1 CTIDQENRSS
11 VVSCSEQARLQ
22 QLPPDELGSH
32 DPLAVPL
39 RYQHW
44 ALVRAVSELMMSG
57 TSISGQR
64 SMALN
69 EASSDEL
76 PLSSGG
82 APSSTTATT
91 TLMTSANFPSSD
103 AAALDTNEETDQGPT
118 LSNTGSLQPKEPS
131 PLSQNGGAKQNG
143 SIRPQSSSVSSSSS
157 ASSQHLT
164 SSLRLTKLLPSSLP
178 PPCCVHCPFHE
189 SVCCSGSQQEGNPFQ
204 GPLASRTLHVGS
216 LGSCCVQG
224 TPAYCMHHHRWQE
237 HFQNQPNMATLS
249 HFFRVVFLTVSS
261 SPMLKGISALLL
273 LCPAR
278 PFRFPKS
285 YAELI
290 SDWPV
295 VVLGVC
301 TVLIVVCTLV
311 GILVPDLPDFSDPLL
326 GFEPR
331 GTAIGQ
337 RLVTWNNMVKN
348 TGYKATL
355 ANYPFKY
362 ADEQAKSHQ
371 DDRWSEDH
379 YDRDKRQA
387 EWDFSKDSFFCDV
400 PGDSYSR
407 IVFASAEGKNLWNIQ
422 AIKSMCNFDNTRV
435 RSHPQYWS
443 LCQRTTAASCCP
455 SWTLGNYIAV
465 LTNKSSCQKI
475 TERDVSHTLK
485 VLRSCAKYYY
495 NGTLGP
501 ECWDMNTRR
510 KDQLKCANVPRKC
523 SKYNAVYQILHFLVD
538 KDFLNPK
545 SADHLPAL
553 KYSML
558 FSPTEKGETMMNI
571 YLDNF
576 ENWNSSD
583 GITSVTGIEFGIKH
597 NLFQEYLL
605 TDTMYPAI
613 AIVIVLAVMCVY
625 TKSVFI
631 TIMTMFAIIS
641 SLIVSY
647 VLYRVVFNFEFF
659 PFMNLTALIILVGI
673 GADDAFVLCD
683 VWNCTKIDKPNS
695 ELSETVN
702 VTLQHA
708 ALSMFVTSFTT
719 AAAFYANYVS
729 NITAIRC
736 FGMYAGTAILVNY
749 ILMIT
754 WLPAVVVLHERYLLN
769 LFICFRPPHQPSRS
783 TSILTS
789 LCQKASKCLFAISET
804 SRVFFEKV
812 LPCLVIKLR
821 YLWLSWFLAI
831 TVGGAYIVCVNPKM
845 KLPSLELSEFQV
857 FRSTHPFERYDAE
870 YKKLFMFERVHH
882 GEDLYMPI
890 TIIWGVTP
898 IDNGDPLNP
907 KNKGKLTLD
916 TTFNIASPANQAWIL
931 NFCQKLRNQ
940 SFVFQSDEQDFTSCF
955 METFKQW
962 MENQDCDEARVYPCC
977 SQSTFPYRQD
987 VFELCI
993 KRAIME
999 LDRSTIYH
1007 LDSKTPG
1014 PRFDINDT
1022 IRAIVLE
1029 FQSTYHFTLAY
1040 EKMHQFYHEVDAW
1053 IQEELKNAPEGL
1065 SYGWFVSN
1073 LEFYDL
1079 QDSLSDGTLIAMA
1092 LSVLVAFS
1100 VMLLTTWNII
1110 ISLYAIISIAG
1121 TIFVTVGSL
1130 VLLGWELN
1138 VLESVTISVAVGLSV
1153 DFAVHYGVAYRLAP
1167 EPDREGK
1174 VVFSLSR
1181 MGSAIAMAALT
1192 TFVAGAMMM
1201 PSTVLAYTQLG
1212 TFLMLIMCI
1221 SWAFA
1226 TFFFQCMCRCLGPQ
1240 GTCGQ
1245 IPMPKTFK
1253 CHTFEVDTS
1262 DTPSSHGQGKH
1273 SQSSKYHSDTRG
1285 QEVEYEL
1292 EPLASS
1298 VRNVEKIEEQE
1309 ASSQLPNGN
1318 VPHHEACFQMK
1329 NKSDPE
1335 RENSSPDNCITST
1348 DPAHLHQYSYNTSN
1362 CGDSLPRHK
1371 LSTQWTLRHPC
1382 IQARESPCLASQYG
1396 MASNHVPKGQNI
1408 LSTLDT
1414 VHMKTN
1420 HHMNYVQCPPAHFHQ
1435 CSQAQSR
1442 VPGPIKS
1449 RGCYLRGYGVHTLHL
1464 QPQARPPDESGL
1476 KACQLNNPCNPSVS
1490 PPEGPLALSS
1500 SAVHTQMP
1508 TYQCC
1513 TSPQTP
1519 MVCGTNNET
1528 KSGDNIMN
1536 PKVFQSVVC
1545 NHIKTNATN
1554 DSSGFVQGN
1563 YEKLK
1568 TGPTVLDRSVQCK
1581 HYRKD
1586 TNENADSSKQL
1597 NCFNRTIKCNS
1608 VEFHKPKAET
1618 NVPVLAINSHPSS
1631 ESLC

>member
-1 CTIDQENRSS
+1 MALSEGSDDLRSLS
-11 VVSCSEQARLQ
+11 NGGPSTFASDKSYHANEDSEEDLGVSTSKGDPTYPNEQIQ
-22 QLPPDELGSH
+22 PD
-32 DPLAVPL
+32 
-39 RYQHW
+39 R
-44 ALVRAVSELMMSG
+44 
-57 TSISGQR
+57 SGQR
-64 SMALN
+64 GRLKMNGTVRPS
-69 EASSDEL
+69 
-76 PLSSGG
+76 SSG
-82 APSSTTATT
+82 
-91 TLMTSANFPSSD
+91 SA
-103 AAALDTNEETDQGPT
+103 A
-118 LSNTGSLQPKEPS
+118 
-131 PLSQNGGAKQNG
+131 
-143 SIRPQSSSVSSSSS
+143 SSSSS
-157 ASSQHLT
+157 LHGADSQ
-164 SSLRLTKLLPSSLP
+164 RLAMLLPNSLP
-178 PPCCVHCPFHE
+178 PHCCTCCAPCQPI
-189 SVCCSGSQQEGNPFQ
+189 CCNGNQQDCALFQ
-204 GPLASRTLHVGS
+204 SAVSAAPLHMGMC
-216 LGSCCVQG
+216 GVQG
-224 TPAYCMHHHRWQE
+224 VRCFCMQHQWQE
-237 HFQNQPNMATLS
+237 HLQNPPNMTTLS
-249 HFFRVVFLTVSS
+249 
-261 SPMLKGISALLL
+261 P
-273 LCPAR
+273 PR

-290 SDWPV
+290 ADWPV

-301 TVLIVVCTLV
+301 TVLIVVCALV
-311 GILVPDLPDFSDPLL
+311 GILVPDLPDFSNPLQ

-379 YDRDKRQA
+379 YDRKKRQA

-435 RSHPQYWS
+435 RSHPQYLD

-465 LTNKSSCQKI
+465 LTNKSSCHKI

-485 VLRSCAKYYY
+485 ILRSCAKYYH

-501 ECWDMNTRR
+501 ECWDVNTRK
-510 KDQLKCANVPRKC
+510 KDLKCGSVPRKC
-523 SKYNAVYQILHFLVD
+523 TKYNAVYQIFHFLVD

-545 SADHLPAL
+545 NTDYLPPNL

-583 GITSVTGIEFGIKH
+583 GITTITGIEFGIKH
-597 NLFQEYLL
+597 NLFQDYLL

-613 AIVIVLAVMCVY
+613 AIVIVLVVMCVY
-625 TKSVFI
+625 TRSVFI
-631 TIMTMFAIIS
+631 TLMTMFAIIS

-647 VLYRVVFNFEFF
+647 FLYRVVFNFDFF

-683 VWNCTKIDKPNS
+683 VWNYTKLDKPNS
-695 ELSETVN
+695 ELSETVS

-736 FGMYAGTAILVNY
+736 FGVYAGTAILVNY
-749 ILMIT
+749 ILMVT
-754 WLPAVVVLHERYLLN
+754 WLPAVVVLHERYLVS
-769 LFICFRPPHQPSRS
+769 LFTCSRLQHQQ
-783 TSILTS
+783 TSGNTTFWTN
-789 LCQKASKCLFAISET
+789 LCQTVNKCLFAISEA
-804 SRVFFEKV
+804 SGIFFDKV
-812 LPCLVIKLR
+812 LPCIVIKLR
-821 YLWLSWFLAI
+821 YLWLLWFMAI
-831 TVGGAYIVCVNPKM
+831 TVGGAYVVCVNPKM

-857 FRSTHPFERYDAE
+857 FRSSHPFERYDAE
-870 YKKLFMFERVHH
+870 YKKLFMFERVNH
-882 GEDLYMPI
+882 GEDLHMPI

-898 IDNGDPLNP
+898 VDNGDPLNP

-916 TTFNIASPANQAWIL
+916 TTFNISNPASQMWIL

-940 SFVFQSDEQDFTSCF
+940 SFVFQSEEQDFTSCF

-962 MENQDCDEARVYPCC
+962 MENQDCDEAPVYPCC
-977 SQSTFPYRQD
+977 SQSTFPYKQD

-1040 EKMHQFYHEVDAW
+1040 EKMHQFYKEVDAW
-1053 IQEELKNAPEGL
+1053 IEEELRDAPDGL

-1092 LSVLVAFS
+1092 LSVVVAFS

-1153 DFAVHYGVAYRLAP
+1153 DFAVHYGIAYRLAP

-1245 IPMPKTFK
+1245 IPLPKKLQCYAFAEHIPETQ
-1253 CHTFEVDTS
+1253 
-1262 DTPSSHGQGKH
+1262 SSQNQGKLCYT
-1273 SQSSKYHSDTRG
+1273 SKYQMDNSRG
-1285 QEVEYEL
+1285 EGGLEHYEL
-1292 EPLASS
+1292 EPLA
-1298 VRNVEKIEEQE
+1298 
-1309 ASSQLPNGN
+1309 L
-1318 VPHHEACFQMK
+1318 
-1329 NKSDPE
+1329 
-1335 RENSSPDNCITST
+1335 
-1348 DPAHLHQYSYNTSN
+1348 
-1362 CGDSLPRHK
+1362 
-1371 LSTQWTLRHPC
+1371 
-1382 IQARESPCLASQYG
+1382 
-1396 MASNHVPKGQNI
+1396 NI
-1408 LSTLDT
+1408 
-1414 VHMKTN
+1414 
-1420 HHMNYVQCPPAHFHQ
+1420 
-1435 CSQAQSR
+1435 R
-1442 VPGPIKS
+1442 
-1449 RGCYLRGYGVHTLHL
+1449 
-1464 QPQARPPDESGL
+1464 
-1476 KACQLNNPCNPSVS
+1476 
-1490 PPEGPLALSS
+1490 
-1500 SAVHTQMP
+1500 
-1508 TYQCC
+1508 
-1513 TSPQTP
+1513 
-1519 MVCGTNNET
+1519 
-1528 KSGDNIMN
+1528 
-1536 PKVFQSVVC
+1536 
-1545 NHIKTNATN
+1545 
-1554 DSSGFVQGN
+1554 N
-1563 YEKLK
+1563 YEKATNEDQQACTQLHNGVSHHASLCAPNADPREPIHDLDNGLPGTELQHLHPYTYSTRCSCK
-1568 TGPTVLDRSVQCK
+1568 NSMPRYIRDQQRAQYNHCNQSEETQCKPLATNHLHVRHNPQSTRDWVNNDCYMKCGHIHHCSQSPTSRQANHRCFPGGYNMHAVQLLHQAMLSDTSVQDESNIRACGLNSPLPESLCLPAHIQCCATTDSTK
-1581 HYRKD
+1581 VCTVNHDTGDQVLSSQSPQKLPWNHVKTKVNGTCVLIQDSCETQEHVPVVPEESAKCNQNSKD
-1586 TNENADSSKQL
+1586 NNERVEPVSPKIFS
-1597 NCFNRTIKCNS
+1597 CFKKSVKAKCNS
-1608 VEFHKPKAET
+1608 VEYHKPKT
-1618 NVPVLAINSHPSS
+1618 SVPTIAIHSKASS

>member
-1 CTIDQENRSS
+1 
-11 VVSCSEQARLQ
+11 
-22 QLPPDELGSH
+22 
-32 DPLAVPL
+32 
-39 RYQHW
+39 
-44 ALVRAVSELMMSG
+44 
-57 TSISGQR
+57 
-64 SMALN
+64 MALS
-69 EASSDEL
+69 EGFTT
-76 PLSSGG
+76 SSGG
-82 APSSTTATT
+82 SS
-91 TLMTSANFPSSD
+91 TSANAIEEQEDEQRVSAFTQP
-103 AAALDTNEETDQGPT
+103 NEQT
-118 LSNTGSLQPKEPS
+118 QPMRS
-131 PLSQNGGAKQNG
+131 GQNGGLKPNG
-143 SIRPQSSSVSSSSS
+143 TMCPSSPGSSSSS
-157 ASSQHLT
+157 HVTDSQ
-164 SSLRLTKLLPSSLP
+164 RLAVLLPNALP
-178 PPCCVHCPFHE
+178 PACCVYCSPRQP
-189 SVCCSGSQQEGNPFQ
+189 VCCNGNQQDCALFQ
-204 GPLASRTLHVGS
+204 SSMSTAALHM
-216 LGSCCVQG
+216 GSCCVQG
-224 TPAYCMHHHRWQE
+224 VRCFCMQHHWPE
-237 HFQNQPNMATLS
+237 HLQNQPNMATLS
-249 HFFRVVFLTVSS
+249 
-261 SPMLKGISALLL
+261 P
-273 LCPAR
+273 PR

-290 SDWPV
+290 ADWPV

-301 TVLIVVCTLV
+301 TVLIVVCALV
-311 GILVPDLPDFSDPLL
+311 GILVPDLPDFSNPLQ

-371 DDRWSEDH
+371 DDRWSK
-379 YDRDKRQA
+379 DRNDRKKRQA

-435 RSHPQYWS
+435 RSHPQYLD

-475 TERDVSHTLK
+475 TEQDVSHTLK
-485 VLRSCAKYYY
+485 ILRSCAKYYH

-501 ECWDMNTRR
+501 ECWDMTTRK
-510 KDQLKCANVPRKC
+510 KDLKCGNVPRKC
-523 SKYNAVYQILHFLVD
+523 TKYNAVYQIFHFLVD

-545 SADHLPAL
+545 NTDYLPPNL

-583 GITSVTGIEFGIKH
+583 GITTITGIEFGIKH
-597 NLFQEYLL
+597 NLFQDYLL

-613 AIVIVLAVMCVY
+613 AIVIVLVVMCIY
-625 TKSVFI
+625 TRSMFI
-631 TIMTMFAIIS
+631 TLMTMFAIIS

-647 VLYRVVFNFEFF
+647 FLYRVVFNFDFF

-683 VWNCTKIDKPNS
+683 VWNYTKFDKPNS
-695 ELSETVN
+695 ELSETVS

-736 FGMYAGTAILVNY
+736 FGVYAGTAILVNY
-749 ILMIT
+749 ILMVT
-754 WLPAVVVLHERYLLN
+754 WLPAVVVLHERYLVN
-769 LFICFRPPHQPSRS
+769 VFTCSRS
-783 TSILTS
+783 QHHQTQGAMPFWTS
-789 LCQKASKCLFAISET
+789 LCQMVSKCLFSISEA
-804 SRVFFEKV
+804 SRIFFEKV
-812 LPCLVIKLR
+812 LPCIVIKLR
-821 YLWLSWFLAI
+821 YLWLLWFLAM
-831 TVGGAYIVCVNPKM
+831 TMGGAYVVCVNPKM

-857 FRSTHPFERYDAE
+857 FRSSHPFERYDAE
-870 YKKLFMFERVHH
+870 YKKLFMFERVNH
-882 GEDLYMPI
+882 GEDLHMPI

-898 IDNGDPLNP
+898 VDNGDPLNP

-916 TTFNIASPANQAWIL
+916 TTFNIASPASQVWIL

-940 SFVFQSDEQDFTSCF
+940 SFVFQSEEQDFTSCF

-962 MENQDCDEARVYPCC
+962 MENQDCEEASVYPCC

-1040 EKMHQFYHEVDAW
+1040 EKMHQFYREVDVW
-1053 IQEELKNAPEGL
+1053 IQEELRDAPEGM

-1092 LSVLVAFS
+1092 LSVVVAFS

-1245 IPMPKTFK
+1245 IPLPKKLQCYAFT
-1253 CHTFEVDTS
+1253 ESTS
-1262 DTPSSHGQGKH
+1262 ENQSNLSQGKLGACYT
-1273 SQSSKYHSDTRG
+1273 SKYQIDNARSEGRH
-1285 QEVEYEL
+1285 EHYEL
-1292 EPLASS
+1292 EPLALN
-1298 VRNVEKIEEQE
+1298 VRNEEKASDEEQG
-1309 ASSQLPNGN
+1309 ACTQLHNG
-1318 VPHHEACFQMK
+1318 VTSHHSTL
-1329 NKSDPE
+1329 KSCTDPGE
-1335 RENSSPDNCITST
+1335 PSPEIEHGLPGTELSHLHPYAYSTRCTCENSIHQYMRERQRTPYHPCSNQCPAQQTNHLPVGQNLQSSRDTTHIPTDCFVNCGHFQHCSQSQPSRPAPHRCFPGGYSMQAVQRLHQALLSDTAVHDESHINACGPNSPLPDSQNF
-1348 DPAHLHQYSYNTSN
+1348 PAHIQFPDVQRCALPDTTRVCTVNHDTQKT
-1362 CGDSLPRHK
+1362 GD
-1371 LSTQWTLRHPC
+1371 
-1382 IQARESPCLASQYG
+1382 
-1396 MASNHVPKGQNI
+1396 
-1408 LSTLDT
+1408 
-1414 VHMKTN
+1414 
-1420 HHMNYVQCPPAHFHQ
+1420 
-1435 CSQAQSR
+1435 
-1442 VPGPIKS
+1442 
-1449 RGCYLRGYGVHTLHL
+1449 
-1464 QPQARPPDESGL
+1464 
-1476 KACQLNNPCNPSVS
+1476 
-1490 PPEGPLALSS
+1490 LALNS
-1500 SAVHTQMP
+1500 
-1508 TYQCC
+1508 
-1513 TSPQTP
+1513 QTP
-1519 MVCGTNNET
+1519 Q
-1528 KSGDNIMN
+1528 KL
-1536 PKVFQSVVC
+1536 PW
-1545 NHIKTNATN
+1545 NHIKTKANGTCVLLQ
-1554 DSSGFVQGN
+1554 DSREIREAIPVVP
-1563 YEKLK
+1563 EE
-1568 TGPTVLDRSVQCK
+1568 SVKCNLSN
-1581 HYRKD
+1581 KD
-1586 TNENADSSKQL
+1586 NNERAEPVSSKKF
-1597 NCFNRTIKCNS
+1597 NCFKKTVKAKCNS
-1608 VEFHKPKAET
+1608 VEFHKPKT
-1618 NVPVLAINSHPSS
+1618 TVPTIAIHSKASS

>member
-1 CTIDQENRSS
+1 MGR
-11 VVSCSEQARLQ
+11 A
-22 QLPPDELGSH
+22 DEPKPSH
-32 DPLAVPL
+32 GGEAGIAGREGCGVDGDGVDDGDGEGEGGGGIGIEDEDCDVR
-39 RYQHW
+39 RYILE
-44 ALVRAVSELMMSG
+44 A
-57 TSISGQR
+57 I
-64 SMALN
+64 MALT
-69 EASSDEL
+69 EASMNL
-76 PLSSGG
+76 LSSNNGG
-82 APSSTTATT
+82 VPQISST
-91 TLMTSANFPSSD
+91 PSD
-103 AAALDTNEETDQGPT
+103 P
-118 LSNTGSLQPKEPS
+118 
-131 PLSQNGGAKQNG
+131 
-143 SIRPQSSSVSSSSS
+143 SSSVPATTPETNAKTSPRTERSCQSDVTQNLSVQTPSRSSAFSSRPESPKLLSSSLSHHSS
-157 ASSQHLT
+157 A
-164 SSLRLTKLLPSSLP
+164 
-178 PPCCVHCPFHE
+178 
-189 SVCCSGSQQEGNPFQ
+189 CCSFQEPECCNRNQQDTIFQ
-204 GPLASRTLHVGS
+204 GGVHSGRALHIGP
-216 LGSCCVQG
+216 CCVQG
-224 TPAYCMHHHRWQE
+224 TPIFRMHHQWQE
-237 HFQNQPNMATLS
+237 RFQNQPNMNTFS
-249 HFFRVVFLTVSS
+249 
-261 SPMLKGISALLL
+261 
-273 LCPAR
+273 PAR

-285 YAELI
+285 YSELI
-290 SDWPV
+290 ADWPV
-295 VVLGVC
+295 VVLSVC
-301 TVLIVVCTLV
+301 TILIVVCTLV
-311 GILVPDLPDFSDPLL
+311 GVLVPDLPDFSDPLL

-331 GTAIGQ
+331 GTTIGQ

-371 DDRWSEDH
+371 EERYLEDH
-379 YDRDKRQA
+379 LGRDKRQA

-407 IVFASAEGKNLWNIQ
+407 IVFTSADGKNLWNLH

-443 LCQRTTAASCCP
+443 LCQRATSASCCP

-475 TERDVSHTLK
+475 TERDVSLTLK

-501 ECWDMNTRR
+501 ECWDVSTRR
-510 KDQLKCANVPRKC
+510 KDQFKCGGVPRKC
-523 SKYNAVYQILHFLVD
+523 TKYNAVYHILHFLVD
-538 KDFLNPK
+538 KDFLHPK
-545 SADHLPAL
+545 SLELHPPDL

-558 FSPTEKGETMMNI
+558 FSPTEKGESMMDI

-576 ENWNSSD
+576 ENWNSTD
-583 GITSVTGIEFGIKH
+583 GITTVTGIEFGIKH
-597 NLFQEYLL
+597 NLFQDYLL

-613 AIVIVLAVMCVY
+613 AIVIVLVVMCVY

-631 TIMTMFAIIS
+631 TIMTMFAIMS
-641 SLIVSY
+641 SLIISY

-683 VWNCTKIDKPNS
+683 VWNYTKIDKPNS
-695 ELSETVN
+695 QLAETVN

-736 FGMYAGTAILVNY
+736 FGVYAGTAILVNY
-749 ILMIT
+749 VLMVT

-769 LFICFRPPHQPSRS
+769 IFICFRSPPHT
-783 TSILTS
+783 TSFLKSIYQITN
-789 LCQKASKCLFAISET
+789 KCLFALSEW

-812 LPCLVIKLR
+812 LPCIVIKLR
-821 YLWLSWFLAI
+821 YLWLFWFLVI
-831 TVGGAYIVCVNPKM
+831 TGVGAYIVCVSPKI

-882 GEDLYMPI
+882 GEDLHMPI
-890 TIIWGVTP
+890 TIIWGVIP
-898 IDNGDPLNP
+898 IDTGDPMNP

-916 TTFNIASPANQAWIL
+916 TSFNIASPASQVWIL

-940 SFVFQSDEQDFTSCF
+940 SFVFQSNEQDFTSCF
-955 METFKQW
+955 IETFKQW

-977 SQSTFPYRQD
+977 SQSTFPYKQD

-999 LDRSTIYH
+999 LDRSTVYH

-1029 FQSTYHFTLAY
+1029 FHSTYHFTLAY
-1040 EKMHQFYHEVDAW
+1040 EKMHLFYHEVDSW
-1053 IQEELKNAPEGL
+1053 IQEELKNAPDGL

-1092 LSVLVAFS
+1092 LSVAVAFS

-1138 VLESVTISVAVGLSV
+1138 ILESVTISVAVGLSV

-1174 VVFSLSR
+1174 VIFSLSR

-1221 SWAFA
+1221 SWAFS
-1226 TFFFQCMCRCLGPQ
+1226 TFFFQCMCRCVGPQ
-1240 GTCGQ
+1240 GSCGQ
-1245 IPMPKTFK
+1245 IPMPKLFAKCRAFK
-1253 CHTFEVDTS
+1253 AGTS
-1262 DTPSSHGQGKH
+1262 DSSSTYCEGGKTC
-1273 SQSSKYHSDTRG
+1273 QTNKYQSDTRG
-1285 QEVEYEL
+1285 QVVEYEL
-1292 EPLASS
+1292 EPLATQ
-1298 VRNVEKIEEQE
+1298 NTEKDEVQKEHTQLTDE
-1309 ASSQLPNGN
+1309 GAPQHASCCQ
-1318 VPHHEACFQMK
+1318 K
-1329 NKSDPE
+1329 INKSEINDTNTMPNTDPVYLHNYSY
-1335 RENSSPDNCITST
+1335 NSGCPCGHYLPQWTNHHTCMQDKECPCLAATCSHAVKDWTIFSKLNNANHTTTNHDVHCVPTQFHKCPHPPTARSNSVKKYPCYRRGCNTLHHQSQDQSSRDAGANGSHLNSPCKPPPDAITTLNRTQRTSAHCSTLPRTPKDCVADDKSEDTSFKVSNASVLVQDHNNQQRT
-1348 DPAHLHQYSYNTSN
+1348 DPAT
-1362 CGDSLPRHK
+1362 
-1371 LSTQWTLRHPC
+1371 
-1382 IQARESPCLASQYG
+1382 
-1396 MASNHVPKGQNI
+1396 
-1408 LSTLDT
+1408 
-1414 VHMKTN
+1414 
-1420 HHMNYVQCPPAHFHQ
+1420 F
-1435 CSQAQSR
+1435 
-1442 VPGPIKS
+1442 
-1449 RGCYLRGYGVHTLHL
+1449 
-1464 QPQARPPDESGL
+1464 
-1476 KACQLNNPCNPSVS
+1476 
-1490 PPEGPLALSS
+1490 
-1500 SAVHTQMP
+1500 
-1508 TYQCC
+1508 
-1513 TSPQTP
+1513 
-1519 MVCGTNNET
+1519 
-1528 KSGDNIMN
+1528 
-1536 PKVFQSVVC
+1536 
-1545 NHIKTNATN
+1545 
-1554 DSSGFVQGN
+1554 
-1563 YEKLK
+1563 
-1568 TGPTVLDRSVQCK
+1568 DRSVQFRITASEFSPK
-1581 HYRKD
+1581 RDRYV
-1586 TNENADSSKQL
+1586 NGS
-1597 NCFNRTIKCNS
+1597 IKVN
-1608 VEFHKPKAET
+1608 HKES
-1618 NVPVLAINSHPSS
+1618 NGQVVPVNSASLS

>member
-1 CTIDQENRSS
+1 MALMEASINHLPLNNAGDPQSMSAALPSEPASS
-11 VVSCSEQARLQ
+11 VTESTLETNETTEQKARTLTRT
-22 QLPPDELGSH
+22 
-32 DPLAVPL
+32 DPLI
-39 RYQHW
+39 QN
-44 ALVRAVSELMMSG
+44 
-57 TSISGQR
+57 SI
-64 SMALN
+64 
-69 EASSDEL
+69 
-76 PLSSGG
+76 
-82 APSSTTATT
+82 
-91 TLMTSANFPSSD
+91 
-103 AAALDTNEETDQGPT
+103 
-118 LSNTGSLQPKEPS
+118 
-131 PLSQNGGAKQNG
+131 KQNC
-143 SIRPQSSSVSSSSS
+143 SIQSSSSS
-157 ASSQHLT
+157 PRSSVFLAGFN
-164 SSLRLTKLLPSSLP
+164 SPKLLSAALPHHSSA
-178 PPCCVHCPFHE
+178 CCHFQE
-189 SVCCSGSQQEGNPFQ
+189 SECCDLKQQDGSLFQ
-204 GPLASRTLHVGS
+204 GSLHSRALHMGP
-216 LGSCCVQG
+216 CCVQG
-224 TPAYCMHHHRWQE
+224 TPRFCMQQQWQE
-237 HFQNQPNMATLS
+237 RFQNQPNMTTFS
-249 HFFRVVFLTVSS
+249 
-261 SPMLKGISALLL
+261 
-273 LCPAR
+273 PAR
-278 PFRFPKS
+278 PFRVPKS

-290 SDWPV
+290 ADWPV

-301 TVLIVVCTLV
+301 TILIVVCTLV
-311 GILVPDLPDFSDPLL
+311 GVLVPDLPDFSDPLL

-331 GTAIGQ
+331 GTTIGQ

-371 DDRWSEDH
+371 EDRWSEDH
-379 YDRDKRQA
+379 SERDKRQA

-407 IVFASAEGKNLWNIQ
+407 IVFTSADGKNLWNIQ

-443 LCQRTTAASCCP
+443 LCQRATSASCCP

-475 TERDVSHTLK
+475 TERDVSLTLK
-485 VLRSCAKYYY
+485 VLRSCAKFYY

-501 ECWDMNTRR
+501 ECWDVNTRR
-510 KDQLKCANVPRKC
+510 KDQFKCASVPRKC
-523 SKYNAVYQILHFLVD
+523 TKYNAVYHILHFLVD

-545 SADHLPAL
+545 SIEFHPPDL

-558 FSPTEKGETMMNI
+558 FSPTEKGESMMNI

-576 ENWNSSD
+576 ENWNATD
-583 GITSVTGIEFGIKH
+583 GITTITGIEFGIKH
-597 NLFQEYLL
+597 SLFQDYLL

-613 AIVIVLAVMCVY
+613 AIAIVLVVMCVY

-641 SLIVSY
+641 SLIISY

-683 VWNCTKIDKPNS
+683 VWNYTKIDKPNS

-736 FGMYAGTAILVNY
+736 FGVYAGTAILVNY
-749 ILMIT
+749 ILMVT

-769 LFICFRPPHQPSRS
+769 IFMCFRSPHHT
-783 TSILTS
+783 TSFLKNVY
-789 LCQKASKCLFAISET
+789 QNANKCLFALSEC
-804 SRVFFEKV
+804 SRIFFEKV
-812 LPCLVIKLR
+812 LPWIVIKLR
-821 YLWLSWFLAI
+821 YLWLFWFLVI
-831 TVGGAYIVCVNPKM
+831 TAVGAYVVCVSPKI

-882 GEDLYMPI
+882 GEDLHMPI
-890 TIIWGVTP
+890 TIIWGVIP
-898 IDNGDPLNP
+898 IDSGDPMNP

-916 TTFNIASPANQAWIL
+916 TSFNITSPASQLWIL

-940 SFVFQSDEQDFTSCF
+940 SFVFQSNEQDFTSCF

-962 MENQDCDEARVYPCC
+962 MENQDCDEARVLPCC
-977 SQSTFPYRQD
+977 SQSTFPYKQD

-999 LDRSTIYH
+999 LDRNTVYH

-1029 FQSTYHFTLAY
+1029 FHSTYHFTLAY
-1040 EKMHQFYHEVDAW
+1040 EKMHLFYHEVDSW
-1053 IQEELKNAPEGL
+1053 IQEELKNAPDGL
-1065 SYGWFVSN
+1065 NYGWFVSN

-1092 LSVLVAFS
+1092 LSVAVAFS

-1110 ISLYAIISIAG
+1110 ISLYAIISITG

-1138 VLESVTISVAVGLSV
+1138 ILESVTISVAVGLSV

-1212 TFLMLIMCI
+1212 TFLMLIMCV
-1221 SWAFA
+1221 SWAFS
-1226 TFFFQCMCRCLGPQ
+1226 TFFFQCMCRCIGPQ

-1245 IPMPKTFK
+1245 IPMPNLFAK
-1253 CHTFEVDTS
+1253 CHVFKAGSS
-1262 DTPSSHGQGKH
+1262 DPSP
-1273 SQSSKYHSDTRG
+1273 SQATKYQSDTRG
-1285 QEVEYEL
+1285 QVVEYEL
-1292 EPLASS
+1292 EPLAT
-1298 VRNVEKIEEQE
+1298 NDGNTEKQE
-1309 ASSQLPNGN
+1309 VQKECTPLTNENASCCQL
-1318 VPHHEACFQMK
+1318 K
-1329 NKSDPE
+1329 NKIDCAKVPGPKNSDP
-1335 RENSSPDNCITST
+1335 NDMGNT
-1348 DPAHLHQYSYNTSN
+1348 DPAYLHTYSYNT
-1362 CGDSLPRHK
+1362 CCTCDHF
-1371 LSTQWTLRHPC
+1371 LSQHTMGTQWPHHHTC
-1382 IQARESPCLASQYG
+1382 IQECPCPASHFTSTG
-1396 MASNHVPKGQNI
+1396 NHVAKDQNI
-1408 LSTLDT
+1408 MSKLNT
-1414 VHMKTN
+1414 VHTTTN
-1420 HHMNYVQCPPAHFHQ
+1420 HEVNNVHCVPAHFHK
-1435 CSQAQSR
+1435 CSQSPSTR
-1442 VPGPIKS
+1442 TSSLKKH
-1449 RGCYLRGYGVHTLHL
+1449 GCYLRGCNMHALHH
-1464 QPQARPPDESGL
+1464 QSPDHPPGDSGPDESRSGS
-1476 KACQLNNPCNPSVS
+1476 PCKL
-1490 PPEGPLALSS
+1490 PPDPI
-1500 SAVHTQMP
+1500 SARVHTQL
-1508 TYQCC
+1508 TTVQCC
-1513 TSPQTP
+1513 TLAQTQRD
-1519 MVCGTNNET
+1519 CIINDGTNT
-1528 KSGDNIMN
+1528 SGNTPFN
-1536 PKVFQSVVC
+1536 HLNSKLANASVLVQDY
-1545 NHIKTNATN
+1545 N
-1554 DSSGFVQGN
+1554 D
-1563 YEKLK
+1563 KLK
-1568 TGPTVLDRSVQCK
+1568 MAPTVLDRSVHCK
-1581 HYRKD
+1581 QRHR
-1586 TNENADSSKQL
+1586 TVTEDSPKRDIYL
-1597 NCFNRTIKCNS
+1597 NGTIKVNC
-1608 VEFHKPKAET
+1608 KPKNDANVQVLPFNPLTLSET
-1618 NVPVLAINSHPSS
+1618 
-1631 ESLC
+1631 LC

>member
-1 CTIDQENRSS
+1 MGC
-11 VVSCSEQARLQ
+11 
-22 QLPPDELGSH
+22 H
-32 DPLAVPL
+32 
-39 RYQHW
+39 
-44 ALVRAVSELMMSG
+44 
-57 TSISGQR
+57 
-64 SMALN
+64 
-69 EASSDEL
+69 
-76 PLSSGG
+76 LSSYESQRRVMAMCE
-82 APSSTTATT
+82 APSDLLPHGGVCVSGPP
-91 TLMTSANFPSSD
+91 PSSAID
-103 AAALDTNEETDQGPT
+103 FTSCAADAALDADGEEELGPIFPSMVPPQT
-118 LSNTGSLQPKEPS
+118 KEPMS
-131 PLSQNGGAKQNG
+131 SALTGHNGGIKQNG
-143 SIRPQSSSVSSSSS
+143 SLLPPSCSSSSS
-157 ASSQHLT
+157 SLASSSHI
-164 SSLRLTKLLPSSLP
+164 SDRPRLVKLLPHSLP
-178 PPCCVHCPFHE
+178 ASCVHC
-189 SVCCSGSQQEGNPFQ
+189 SGTQQDGGLFQ
-204 GPLASRTLHVGS
+204 GPLPSRAHM
-216 LGSCCVQG
+216 GSCCVQG
-224 TPAYCMHHHRWQE
+224 APSFMHHCWQE

-249 HFFRVVFLTVSS
+249 
-261 SPMLKGISALLL
+261 
-273 LCPAR
+273 PAR
-278 PFRFPKS
+278 PFRFPRS

-290 SDWPV
+290 ADWPV

-301 TVLIVVCTLV
+301 TVLIVICTLV

-331 GTAIGQ
+331 GTTIGQ

-371 DDRWSEDH
+371 ADRWSEDH
-379 YDRDKRQA
+379 YDREKRQA

-435 RSHPQYWS
+435 RSHPHYWS

-475 TERDVSHTLK
+475 TERDVSQTLK
-485 VLRSCAKYYY
+485 VLRSCARYYY

-501 ECWDMNTRR
+501 ECWDMSARR
-510 KDQLKCANVPRKC
+510 KDQLKCASVPRKC
-523 SKYNAVYQILHFLVD
+523 TKHNAVYHILHFLVD

-545 SADHLPAL
+545 LMDFLPPAL

-558 FSPTEKGETMMNI
+558 FSPTEKGESMMNI

-583 GITSVTGIEFGIKH
+583 GVTTVAGIEFGIKH

-605 TDTMYPAI
+605 TDTVYPAI
-613 AIVIVLAVMCVY
+613 AIVIVIVVMCIY
-625 TKSVFI
+625 TKSIFI

-683 VWNCTKIDKPNS
+683 VWNYTKIDKPNS

-702 VTLQHA
+702 ITLQHA

-736 FGMYAGTAILVNY
+736 FGVYAGTAILVNY
-749 ILMIT
+749 VLMVT

-769 LFICFRPPHQPSRS
+769 LFMCFRSPHHHTSS
-783 TSILTS
+783 TTQSFLTV
-789 LCQKASKCLFAISET
+789 LYQKVNKCLFAISET
-804 SRVFFEKV
+804 SRMFFEKV
-812 LPCLVIKLR
+812 LPCVVLKLR
-821 YLWLSWFLAI
+821 YLWLFWFLAI
-831 TVGGAYIVCVNPKM
+831 TAAGAYIVCVNPKM

-882 GEDLYMPI
+882 GEDLHMPI

-898 IDNGDPLNP
+898 VDNGDPLNP

-916 TTFNIASPANQAWIL
+916 TSFNIASPDSQVWIL

-977 SQSTFPYRQD
+977 SQSTFPYKQD

-1040 EKMHQFYHEVDAW
+1040 EKMHQFYREVDAW
-1053 IQEELKNAPEGL
+1053 IQEELKNAPDGL

-1073 LEFYDL
+1073 LEFFDL
-1079 QDSLSDGTLIAMA
+1079 QDSLSDGSLIAMA
-1092 LSVLVAFS
+1092 LSVVVAFS
-1100 VMLLTTWNII
+1100 VMLLTTWNVI
-1110 ISLYAIISIAG
+1110 ISIYAIISIAG

-1174 VVFSLSR
+1174 VIFSLSR

-1245 IPMPKTFK
+1245 IPTPKTLQ
-1253 CHTFEVDTS
+1253 CHAFEEDISNST
-1262 DTPSSHGQGKH
+1262 SSHGQAKH
-1273 SQSSKYHSDTRG
+1273 CQSSKYQSDTRR

-1292 EPLASS
+1292 QPLASN
-1298 VRNVEKIEEQE
+1298 VRNSERKEDQE
-1309 ASSQLPNGN
+1309 ACAQLPNGS
-1318 VPHHEACFQMK
+1318 VGQHPLCFPPK
-1329 NKSDPE
+1329 NQSEPD
-1335 RENSSPDNCITST
+1335 REDVETDNNAPST
-1348 DPAHLHQYSYNTSN
+1348 DPANLNLYSYNAACT
-1362 CGDSLPRHK
+1362 CGDSQHIMT
-1371 LSTQWTLRHPC
+1371 TQWTLRHPC
-1382 IQARESPCLASQYG
+1382 VQARVSPCSASQFHLRG
-1396 MASNHVPKGQNI
+1396 HVAKGQSI
-1408 LSTLDT
+1408 FSTLDA
-1414 VHMKTN
+1414 VRMAN
-1420 HHMNYVQCPPAHFHQ
+1420 CRMNCVQCAAVRFHQ
-1435 CSQAQSR
+1435 CSQPQSS
-1442 VPGPIKS
+1442 VPATLKCH
-1449 RGCYLRGYGVHTLHL
+1449 GCYLQGYSVHTSHL
-1464 QPQARPPDESGL
+1464 QSQSCLPDSSGDL
-1476 KACQLNNPCNPSVS
+1476 SPLPSPNPSPNPSPCNPS
-1490 PPEGPLALSS
+1490 LSS
-1500 SAVHTQMP
+1500 SEGIKSPSCMQFPAV
-1508 TYQCC
+1508 QCC
-1513 TSPQTP
+1513 TIPQTP
-1519 MVCGTNNET
+1519 RDCMTSNEMQMSRDKT
-1528 KSGDNIMN
+1528 KN
-1536 PKVFQSVVC
+1536 PMTC
-1545 NHIKTNATN
+1545 NHINMTKDT
-1554 DSSGFVQGN
+1554 SVSGQCHHD
-1563 YEKLK
+1563 KLL
-1568 TGPTVLDRSVQCK
+1568 TVPTALDRSVQYK
-1581 HYRKD
+1581 RHHRD
-1586 TNENADSSKQL
+1586 TNEKANSTNEKANSTIEKANSTNEKSSYLK
-1597 NCFNRTIKCNS
+1597 RTLKVKCNS
-1608 VEFHKPKAET
+1608 VEFQKPNAEV
-1618 NVPVLAINSHPSS
+1618 NVPALDHNSQQSS